1 MIFTNGQISHFLSRY
16 SDSHIMHCQ
25 ETLTEANTDKFSY
38 TQIGQLGL
46 KVWDT
51 LRTLEAL

>member
-25 ETLTEANTDKFSY
+25 ETLTEANTEKFSY